1 MAKCSKYSTEIV
13 REIWNDDTG
22 ERVCVGPDRDGLD
35 LLEIRQMTDD
45 GKVGQS
51 ITLTPDQARLVA
63 AAMYECA
70 DELDKKTTPSS
81 T

>member
-1 MAKCSKYSTEIV
+1 MAKSSKYSTEVV

-45 GKVGQS
+45 GKVGQR
-51 ITLTPDQARLVA
+51 IIFTPDQARIVA
-63 AAMYECA
+63 AAMLECA
-70 DELDKKTTPSS
+70 DELDKKTQNSN
-81 T
+81 